1 MLWSIEGVKANL
13 QWSKMGGQKRTQ
25 DDRIESSFF
34 QVSYLKTLKWKSF
47 YSVQPFVTP
56 WTVEFSRPENWSG
69 SLSLL
74 QGIFPIKGSNPDLPH
89 CRWILYQMS
98 YKRSLRI
105 LEWAAYP
112 FSSESS
118 WPRNWTGV
126 SCIAGEFFTNC
137 AIREAL
143 ITLKDIHFT
152 G

>member
-1 MLWSIEGVKANL
+1 
-13 QWSKMGGQKRTQ
+13 MGGQLRKQ

-34 QVSYLKTLKWKSF
+34 QVRYLKTLKWKSF
-47 YSVQPFVTP
+47 YSVQLFVTP
-56 WTVEFSRPENWSG
+56 WTVEFPG
-69 SLSLL
+69 QKTGVGCFSLL

-89 CRWILYQMS
+89 GRQILYQLS
-98 YKRSLRI
+98 HKRSPRI

-126 SCIAGEFFTNC
+126 SCIAGGFFTNC

-143 ITLKDIHFT
+143 KTLRDIHFT